1 MGVGT
6 SMVDQNQRI
15 RPSGLNLGTQ
25 DLGHGFGYLEGLLVD
40 FGPEGGSPGMCT
52 CVHYQCHYV
61 FMRLCLDLCLYVA
74 IALCISY
81 VFVRVTFRRSKRSTF
96 RCSKRSTF
104 RRSKRTPDHP
114 LKEAAWRIRMSKWEK
129 THLTES
135 YSVVHPSGWKPR
147 LSPDSP
153 YLPYTCNW
161 GDNQLAN
168 SGKPPNANGMCPAK
182 VPPTAIFVS
191 YLGVDGFKTF
201 IKDGHFLHCHISPL
215 PGWGSIRITGATSN
229 QPDLSARFLTSMF
242 VSTSE
247 SWQQDHIFSFSLFH
261 PLRSPCFQA

>member
-1 MGVGT
+1 M
-6 SMVDQNQRI
+6 
-15 RPSGLNLGTQ
+15 
-25 DLGHGFGYLEGLLVD
+25 F
-40 FGPEGGSPGMCT
+40 T
-52 CVHYQCHYV
+52 CVRYQCHYV
-61 FMRLCLDLCLYVA
+61 FMCLCLDLCVYVA

-81 VFVRVTFRRSKRSTF
+81 VSVRVTFRRSKRSTF
-96 RCSKRSTF
+96 RRSKRSTF

-114 LKEAAWRIRMSKWEK
+114 VKEAAWRIRMSTREK

-135 YSVVHPSGWKPR
+135 YLSYSVVQPSGSKPR

-168 SGKPPNANGMCPAK
+168 SGKPPNSHGMCPAK

-191 YLGVDGFKTF
+191 DLGVDGFNTF

-215 PGWGSIRITGATSN
+215 PGWGSIRIIGATSN
-229 QPDLSARFLTSMF
+229 QPDLSARFLTSMYCEHVGILARSHF
-242 VSTSE
+242 SVFRYFIHSDLHVSNLRGPFSTSA
-247 SWQQDHIFSFSLFH
+247 H
-261 PLRSPCFQA
+261 PNH